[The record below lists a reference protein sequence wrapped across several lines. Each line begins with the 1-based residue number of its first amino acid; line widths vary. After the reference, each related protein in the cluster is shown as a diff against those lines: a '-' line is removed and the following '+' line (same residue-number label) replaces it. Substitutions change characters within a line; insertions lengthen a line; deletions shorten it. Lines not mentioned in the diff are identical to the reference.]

1 MQFYGVK
8 IIQKFRIK
16 FIKTKSCMGQYLKPT
31 NLNLLS
37 KLKFMPTRA
46 LKRLEFDFSI
56 EVMNDFSGLVIS
68 GIN

>member
-1 MQFYGVK
+1 
-8 IIQKFRIK
+8 
-16 FIKTKSCMGQYLKPT
+16 MGQYLKPT